1 MFGLVEEFAYVFA
14 VETVSGWCIEFCFN
28 STAAICTLID
38 AVERR
43 EREERHGECV
53 EIHVHVCFIDY
64 VAAVLEHLDDI
75 SACSEE
81 ILLFF
86 LCERA

>member
-1 MFGLVEEFAYVFA
+1 MGG
-14 VETVSGWCIEFCFN
+14 VETVSGRCIELCFN
-28 STAAICTLID
+28 SAAAVCTLVYTI
-38 AVERR
+38 ERG
-43 EREERHGECV
+43 ECEEGHGECV

-75 SACSEE
+75 STCSEE